1 MKKSEIDR
9 LGERLRVAVNAADL
23 TLLDTYRREFQFSY
37 ESVAARL
44 QAALGIEVSGRPAKS
59 TPAIVDKLRRSSM
72 RLSQMQDV
80 AGCRIVVSGIAEQ
93 NQLCSKICALF
104 DTALFDRRTT
114 PSHGYRAIHLV
125 VRNFPHP
132 VEIQLRTSLQ
142 HAWAGLSEKTADV
155 FDSALKY
162 GGGPEEV
169 RNKLDE
175 LSAVIA
181 GFEGSIEPVAMW
193 SDIAQGLKKN
203 LHDKISDVT
212 ARLGAAS

>member
-9 LGERLRVAVNAADL
+9 LGDRLRLDVNAEDL

-37 ESVAARL
+37 ESVVVRL
-44 QAALGIEVSGRPAKS
+44 RAILDMEVSGRPAKS

-72 RLSQMQDV
+72 RFSQMQDI

-93 NQLCSKICALF
+93 NQLCSQIRAMF
-104 DTALFDRRTT
+104 NVALFDRRKT

-155 FDSALKY
+155 VDSALKY

-169 RNKLDE
+169 RSKLDE
-175 LSAVIA
+175 LSDVIA
-181 GFEGSIEPVAMW
+181 GFESSIEPVAIW
-193 SDIAQGLKKN
+193 SDVVQELKKS

-212 ARLGAAS
+212 ARLGARP